1 MIYALIMSYVLDFF
15 HLTGSDVV
23 SPDSITVISL
33 ISLLFSMMGE
43 ELLKFI
49 PFMFFLRLFF
59 KYSNNRKTSVIV
71 SAFTVMMLFGLLH
84 APDFKSIASVLI
96 IQGLGSVFEFYAYI
110 KTKNLLVSY
119 LTHLLT
125 DAFLFSMM
133 FLGL

>member
-49 PFMFFLRLFF
+49 PFMFFLRLCF
-59 KYSNNRKTSVIV
+59 KYSNNRKASVIV

-84 APDFKSIASVLI
+84 AVDIKSIASVLI
-96 IQGLGSVFEFYAYI
+96 IQGLGSIFEFYGYI
-110 KTKNLLVSY
+110 KTKNLLISY
-119 LTHLLT
+119 ITHLVT
-125 DAFLFSMM
+125 DVFLFSLV